1 MSVNQ
6 EKRLKKFEKEFSFY
20 TSHPYYNVIKS
31 LYVNGDFKTIPSASK
46 QFRKIK
52 ITKTGSV
59 FKSSA
64 QAVKQLNKYKKEF
77 HVMAIFKIK
86 TTYNDSKKNTYIT
99 TFKESRLIK
108 AFTFDEAKQIMKEEL
123 KNDYEFETSS
133 TLEIIISFKFSNE
146 QINTPTTSKI
156 SLGSIKMKQCIINYN
171 HIIEDQ
177 KYLNMK
183 DTKCVI
189 NNFCGFFGIS
199 EEKLIKYCETFY
211 KMETPLDIFNI
222 ADGICS
228 KCLRYICH
236 QLDISMYAFDFNDE
250 CILKNISTN
259 RNKKALMF
267 YTIDSHMYLITDEKI
282 RKKLYEKAKQNEIS
296 SSLIK
301 DTEKYQNIYALY
313 NIVENVDISNIKNY
327 ESSIFMFS
335 NSSISNLNDV
345 FIKVYEQYKI
355 IPSKIRT
362 IKSNITYFELNLEGK
377 NYYFVIDA
385 NDTKRINYKDTIEL
399 CNKNQIEFKNQ
410 SYISVIR
417 QIKDKLYNKQIT
429 NNDETDIDE
438 KENKFIEIKETESSF
453 NFRVQNIMTSELN
466 RPLAF
471 VKTINEPDQDKKL
484 FSIDINKCRTEILL
498 NTMYNWAVYTVM
510 DDVEVYNKSIH
521 NNAGL
526 YYIEQDKPVYP
537 KEKNNFPLR
546 GNGWYSLPM
555 VDYCIKNKII
565 KHSEI
570 KYTIQASI
578 NLPNNYF
585 NEFVNMIKSTEPS
598 NYKFA
603 INSFIGSLKPNQTK
617 NKKWSILCITRSKE
631 EASEYFLKY
640 NGKFI
645 ESFQMDNQTFYKVYK
660 EIENTKTETEA
671 PIYNQILDLEAIEL
685 HKLTQ
690 LIENKGGNIIDL
702 KTDCVVCTF
711 SNDIFP
717 FELSEN
723 NLTNY
728 LYSQTKNY
736 KYKIEIKDEHRL
748 KIKKNSNKL
757 FNTIYEHFEEKWNIK
772 TDQQII
778 SSENKNDFTELI
790 NYILNCQS
798 CHIDGRAGTG
808 KSKLLK
814 DIQKELTSRKLKFI
828 TLTPTNKSA
837 CIVNGQTLHKFF
849 SETNTKKAFNKLN
862 LNYILIDEI
871 SMMSEIFYKYL
882 ITLSNAKPNIKFII
896 SGDFKQLEPVNDRV
910 ICNYKESRALFE
922 LCSGFRVELMQCR
935 RADDKLYN
943 LLKNVNTINTSIFT
957 DKLNKINLAY
967 TNKKCQQINKIF
979 MTKNKESNSIYL
991 DKLPNNK
998 KSQDVIISSNMPII
1012 AKINKKSLHIIN
1024 NDNYIIKSYDQENI
1038 IVRKQTPS
1046 IQAED
1051 KTKLL
1056 NEKLEKAKKQKK
1068 SITEIKQQIE
1078 ENNKLI
1084 YNEIQIPINEF
1095 QSLFMPAYCITIH
1108 KSQGITINEDYT
1120 VYEWEKLDERLKY
1133 VALSRATNEKL
1144 INII

>member
-6 EKRLKKFEKEFSFY
+6 EKRLKKFDKEFSFY

-31 LYVNGDFKTIPSASK
+31 LYVNNDIKTISSVSK

-77 HVMAIFKIK
+77 HVMAIFKVR
-86 TTYNDSKKNTYIT
+86 TYYSGKNNEYIT

-108 AFTFDEAKQIMKEEL
+108 AFTFDEAKQIMKKQL
-123 KNDYEFETSS
+123 KKDYEFETSS
-133 TLEIIISFKFSNE
+133 EYNEIISFKFSNE
-146 QINTPTTSKI
+146 LINTPTTSKT
-156 SLGSIKMKQCIINYN
+156 SLGSIRMKQCIINYN

-177 KYLNMK
+177 TYLNMN

-199 EEKLIKYCETFY
+199 EDKFIGYCEKFY
-211 KMETPLDIFNI
+211 QMENPLDVFDIKE
-222 ADGICS
+222 GVCS
-228 KCLRYICH
+228 KCLKYICQ
-236 QLDISMYAFDFNDE
+236 QLDISMYAFDFNGE

-282 RKKLYEKAKQNEIS
+282 RKKLYEKAKNNEIS

-301 DTEKYQNIYALY
+301 DNEKHQNIYALY
-313 NIVENVDISNIKNY
+313 NIVENVDISTIKNY

-335 NSSISNLNDV
+335 NSSISNLNDI

-355 IPSKIRT
+355 IPSKVRT

-399 CNKNQIEFKNQ
+399 CNKNKIEFKNQ

-417 QIKDKLYNKQIT
+417 QIKDNLYNKQII
-429 NNDETDIDE
+429 NKDEDDIDE
-438 KENKFIEIKETESSF
+438 KNKFIEIKETESSF
-453 NFRVQNIMTSELN
+453 NFRVQNIMSSELN

-471 VKTINEPDQDKKL
+471 VKTVNEPDQDKKL

-498 NTMYNWAVYTVM
+498 NSVYNWPVYTVM
-510 DDVEVYNKSIH
+510 DDVEIYNKSIH

-526 YYIEQDKPVYP
+526 YYIEQD
-537 KEKNNFPLR
+537 ENNFPLR

-555 VDYCIKNKII
+555 VKYCIKNNII
-565 KHSEI
+565 KHSNI

-585 NEFVNMIKSTEPS
+585 IDFVNMIKTTEPS

-685 HKLTQ
+685 HKLSQ
-690 LIENKGGNIIDL
+690 LIENNGGNIIDL

-711 SNDIFP
+711 LNDVFP

-736 KYKIEIKDEHRL
+736 KYKIENKKDHRL

-757 FNTIYEHFEEKWNIK
+757 FNNIYEPLFEKWNTK
-772 TDQQII
+772 TDNEII
-778 SSENKNDFTELI
+778 TSTNKNDFTELV

-814 DIQKELTSRKLKFI
+814 DIQKELTNRKLKFM

-862 LNYILIDEI
+862 LDYIIIDEI

-922 LCSGFRVELMQCR
+922 LCNGFRVELMQCR

-943 LLKNVNTINTSIFT
+943 LLKDVNIINTSIFT
-957 DKLNKINLAY
+957 DKLNKVNLAY

-979 MTKNKESNSIYL
+979 MNKNKESNSLYL
-991 DKLPNNK
+991 DKIPNNK

-1012 AKINKKSLHIIN
+1012 AKINKKLLHIVN

-1078 ENNKLI
+1078 DNNKLI
-1084 YNEIQIPINEF
+1084 YNEIKIPVNEF

-1120 VYEWEKLDERLKY
+1120 VHEWEKLDERLKY

>member
-1 MSVNQ
+1 MSVNL
-6 EKRLKKFEKEFSFY
+6 EKRTKKFNKEFELIK
-20 TSHPYYNVIKS
+20 THPYYDTIKE
-31 LYVNGDFKTIPSASK
+31 LYLNGTIKTISSASK
-46 QFRKIK
+46 QFKKLK
-52 ITKTGSV
+52 ITKAGKLY
-59 FKSSA
+59 KSSA
-64 QAVKQLNKYKKEF
+64 KALKDFNKYRKEF

-86 TTYNDSKKNTYIT
+86 TTYGNKKNIYIT

-108 AFTFDEAKQIMKEEL
+108 AFTFNEAKQIMKELL
-123 KNDYEFETSS
+123 KENYEYETSS
-133 TLEIIISFKFSNE
+133 TTEIIISFKFSNE

-177 KYLNMK
+177 TYLNMN

-189 NNFCGFFGIS
+189 NNFCGFFNIS
-199 EEKLIKYCETFY
+199 EEKLIGYCEKFY
-211 KMETPLDIFNI
+211 QMENPLDVFDIKE
-222 ADGICS
+222 GVCS
-228 KCLRYICH
+228 KCLKYICQ
-236 QLDISMYAFDFNDE
+236 QLDISMYAFDFNGE

-282 RKKLYEKAKQNEIS
+282 RKKLYEKAKNNEIS

-301 DTEKYQNIYALY
+301 DNEKHQNIYALY
-313 NIVENVDISNIKNY
+313 NIVENVDISTIKNY

-355 IPSKIRT
+355 IPSKVRT

-399 CNKNQIEFKNQ
+399 CNKNKIEFKNQ

-417 QIKDKLYNKQIT
+417 QIKDNLYNKQII
-429 NNDETDIDE
+429 NKDEDDIDE
-438 KENKFIEIKETESSF
+438 KNKFIEIKETESSY
-453 NFRVQNIMTSELN
+453 NFRVQNIMTSDLN

-471 VKTINEPDQDKKL
+471 VKTVDEPDQDKKL

-498 NTMYNWAVYTVM
+498 NSVYNWPVYTVM
-510 DDVEVYNKSIH
+510 DDVEIYNKSIH

-526 YYIEQDKPVYP
+526 YYIEQD
-537 KEKNNFPLR
+537 ENIFPLR

-555 VDYCIKNKII
+555 VKYCIKNNII
-565 KHSEI
+565 THSNI

-585 NEFVNMIKSTEPS
+585 VEFVNMIKSTEPS

-685 HKLTQ
+685 HKLSQ
-690 LIENKGGNIIDL
+690 LIENNGGNIIDL

-711 SNDIFP
+711 LNDVFP

-736 KYKIEIKDEHRL
+736 KYKIENKEDHRL

-757 FNTIYEHFEEKWNIK
+757 FKTIYEPLFEKWNIK
-772 TDQQII
+772 TDNEII
-778 SSENKNDFTELI
+778 TSTNKNDFTELV

-814 DIQKELTSRKLKFI
+814 DIQKELTNRKLKFM

-862 LNYILIDEI
+862 LDYIIIDEI

-979 MTKNKESNSIYL
+979 MTKNKESNSLYL
-991 DKLPNNK
+991 NKLPNNK

-1012 AKINKKSLHIIN
+1012 AKINKKSLHIVN

-1078 ENNKLI
+1078 DNNKLI
-1084 YNEIQIPINEF
+1084 YNEIKIPVNEF

-1120 VYEWEKLDERLKY
+1120 VHEWEKLDERLKY